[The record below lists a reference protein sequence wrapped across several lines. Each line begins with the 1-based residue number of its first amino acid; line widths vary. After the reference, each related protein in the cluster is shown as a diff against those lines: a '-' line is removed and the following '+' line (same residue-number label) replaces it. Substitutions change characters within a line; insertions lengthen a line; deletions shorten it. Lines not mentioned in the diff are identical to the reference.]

1 MSGPPDSVSTKWNR
15 TWKGFRLGEVPVA
28 SLQLA
33 QSSGH
38 GVCWIKCGVTSS
50 SLLKSRKHLITRS
63 WLNGDASTV
72 VKQETASRNYSAFFC
87 GRTTISLP
95 PPGGARLGNCSKRND
110 VAHL

>member
-38 GVCWIKCGVTSS
+38 GVCWIYSGVTSS
-50 SLLKSRKHLITRS
+50 SPLKVRDYTHNPQLVEMAMLR
-63 WLNGDASTV
+63 
-72 VKQETASRNYSAFFC
+72 
-87 GRTTISLP
+87 
-95 PPGGARLGNCSKRND
+95 RL
-110 VAHL
+110 